1 MRILHITA
9 QKPDST
15 GSGVYLAELVRGFAR
30 MGAEQAVVAGI
41 APGEQPSFPEG
52 VLFRPVVFQTEE
64 LPFPVVGMSDVMPYE
79 ATRYRDL
86 TPLMVSQFSAAFN
99 RAFDDVLETFRP
111 DMVICHHLYLVC
123 AVMAHRTWDC
133 PIAAI
138 SHSTDIRQMRQIPL
152 ERDFIREGVACL
164 THVFALHE
172 AQADEIVEVYDVPR
186 ERITVVGTGYNA
198 QVFSVDGRVPR
209 ERDGVLRLAYAGKIW
224 GKKGVCQLLNALGS
238 IERTWIGEPNVPFDR
253 VELRLAGGYSDEKEY
268 ERIVAQA
275 RVCPS
280 QVSFEG
286 KLPQGE
292 LAELYRS
299 SDVFVL
305 PSFFEG
311 LPLVVVEALACGCR
325 VVVTDL
331 PGIRPWLE
339 AALPDAP
346 VLYVKPPRMVDVD
359 TPYDGDLSAFEY
371 DLASALVQAASL
383 PAPSCDTTSLSWDAL
398 CLRIRE
404 VFA

>member
-41 APGEQPSFPEG
+41 APGERPSFPQG

-86 TPLMVSQFSAAFN
+86 TPLMVTQFKDAFN
-99 RAFDDVLETFRP
+99 RAFDDVLETFQP
-111 DMVICHHLYLVC
+111 DLVICHHLYLVC
-123 AVMAHRTWDC
+123 AVMAHRDWSC
-133 PIAAI
+133 PIAAV

-152 ERDFIREGVACL
+152 ERDYIRAGVARL
-164 THVFALHE
+164 DHVLSLHD
-172 AQADEIVEVYDVPR
+172 AQANDIVEVYGIPR

-198 QVFSVDGRVPR
+198 QVFSPGGARRRSDGT
-209 ERDGVLRLAYAGKIW
+209 LRIAYVGKIW
-224 GKKGVCQLLNALGS
+224 RKKGVSQLLNAL
-238 IERTWIGEPNVPFDR
+238 NCLDR
-253 VELRLAGGYSDEKEY
+253 NWLSESDEYDHVEVHLVGGYSDKAEY
-268 ERIVAQA
+268 DHIVAQSHSCSA
-275 RVCPS
+275 EV
-280 QVSFEG
+280 VFEG
-286 KLPQGE
+286 KVSQDHLVS
-292 LAELYRS
+292 LYRS
-299 SDVFVL
+299 CDVFVL
-305 PSFFEG
+305 PSFYEG
-311 LPLVVVEALACGCR
+311 LPLVVIEALACGCT

-331 PGIRPWLE
+331 PGIRPWLQ
-339 AALPDAP
+339 ASLPGAP

-359 TPYDGDLSAFEY
+359 TPYEGDLPEFEY
-371 DLASALVQAASL
+371 DLAAALAQAAAM
-383 PAPSCDTTSLSWDAL
+383 PHAAFDATAVSWDGL
-398 CLRIRE
+398 CARIRD